1 TYTVNI
7 HRIAKSVISPSTLSA
22 NQFPLHSSLCLT
34 KRDNFA
40 AYWIKDAPR
49 NPGGCASGV
58 NFVHGDDAEISVD
71 NLTNLTEF
79 DLEFPITRCPIQRM
93 EIPSC
98 CHALKDCDKV
108 FRESKSNFTL
118 LQRNMS
124 TMAHVKFEFSREN
137 STDWFR
143 MNFLRISWIEVF
155 EIEEITVTLSR
166 QQCGLQFLF
175 LGNLQLKNSP
185 IYIYFI

>member
-1 TYTVNI
+1 
-7 HRIAKSVISPSTLSA
+7 
-22 NQFPLHSSLCLT
+22 
-34 KRDNFA
+34 
-40 AYWIKDAPR
+40 
-49 NPGGCASGV
+49 
-58 NFVHGDDAEISVD
+58 
-71 NLTNLTEF
+71 
-79 DLEFPITRCPIQRM
+79 
-93 EIPSC
+93 
-98 CHALKDCDKV
+98 
-108 FRESKSNFTL
+108 
-118 LQRNMS
+118 
-124 TMAHVKFEFSREN
+124 MAHVKFEFSREN